1 MNQLNIVERSAIY
14 AYRKIGKSF
23 RFIAKELNR
32 SPSTI
37 SREFHRN
44 LRPRHGYDAA
54 DAQIKTD
61 QRRKQD
67 RRLYRFK
74 DDELKNYVINSLR
87 QKISPVQISGR
98 ISHDLGLSISHE
110 AIYKFVYRNKV
121 EGGILWKNLRHKHRK
136 RKSRI
141 PKIKRPRI
149 KNRTG
154 IEERP
159 TIVNL
164 KSRFGDLEIDTM
176 IGRNHQGAVLT
187 IVDRYSKFLWAKFI
201 GRNTAENVERALK
214 ELLKNMKLKTITS
227 DNGLEFSCHET
238 ISKDLKVG
246 FYFADPYAS
255 WQRGLNEHTNGLLRQ
270 YYPKRTYFNSKTL
283 ENLEEVVKEINN
295 RPRQVLDFKT
305 PYEVISSLKNE
316 DLRTMST

>member
-1 MNQLNIVERSAIY
+1 MNQLSQLDRSAIY

-23 RFIAKELNR
+23 RFIAKELGR
-32 SPSTI
+32 APSTI
-37 SREFHRN
+37 SREFQRN
-44 LRPRHGYDAA
+44 LRPRHGYDAV

-61 QRRKQD
+61 QRRKHV
-67 RRLYRFK
+67 RILYKFK
-74 DDELKNYVINSLR
+74 NVDLKNYVINSLK

-98 ISHDLGLSISHE
+98 IKADLKVSVSHE
-110 AIYKFVYRNKV
+110 AIYKFVYRDKI
-121 EGGILWKNLRHKHRK
+121 EGGDLWRNLRHKHRK
-136 RKSRI
+136 RKPRI
-141 PKIKRPRI
+141 PTIRKPRI

-154 IEERP
+154 IDLRP
-159 TIVNL
+159 KVVDL

-176 IGRNHQGAVLT
+176 IGRNHQGSILT

-214 ELLKNMKLKTITS
+214 ELLKNVKSKTITS
-227 DNGLEFSCHET
+227 DNGLEFSCHEK
-238 ISKDLKVG
+238 ISKDLNVD

-270 YYPKRTYFNSKTL
+270 YYPKKTYFNSKTL

-305 PYEVISSLKNE
+305 PYEVINSLKNE
-316 DLRTMST
+316 DLRTMTT